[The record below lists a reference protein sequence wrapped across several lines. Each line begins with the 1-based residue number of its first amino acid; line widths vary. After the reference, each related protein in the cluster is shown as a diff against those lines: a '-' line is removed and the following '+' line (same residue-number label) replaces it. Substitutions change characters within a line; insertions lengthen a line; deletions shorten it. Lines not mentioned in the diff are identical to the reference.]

1 MSPKCERP
9 SRQLKRKER
18 RETKMPVDDYEE
30 VHHITEYTKSLEIEV
45 NHLRAEI
52 VILNETIDNL
62 RLLLD
67 LKK

>member
-1 MSPKCERP
+1 
-9 SRQLKRKER
+9 
-18 RETKMPVDDYEE
+18 MPVDDYEE